1 MAWWQIL
8 LITLYAGLQILDELQ
23 LYSGLNTPVGAGFI
37 VGLIMGDLQTGLFI
51 GASMQLMVLGVGT
64 FGGASKIDATIG
76 TVLATAFSISI
87 HGMSPQVAISSI
99 AVPVATIMIQLDILA
114 RFTNTYFAHR
124 IDHDIENFNYKGI
137 ERNFLL
143 GALPWALSRVIPVF
157 LALAFGRGLVQAI
170 ANALNGS
177 WAWLGNGLALAG
189 ATLPAVGFAILLRY
203 LPVKKHIAYLI
214 LGFTVTTLFTVLFTN
229 IQTLG
234 TGLAAASKGF
244 TATFN
249 GMPMLAIAML
259 GLALAIL
266 HYKRTIATVAPAAA
280 SDTDTKQAVQKSSSS
295 SNDEGEITD
304 DEL

>member
-23 LYSGLNTPVGAGFI
+23 LYSGLNTPIGAGFV
-37 VGLIMGDLQTGLFI
+37 VGIIMGDLQTGLFI

-76 TVLATAFSISI
+76 TVLATAFSVSI
-87 HGMSPQVAISSI
+87 HGMSPQVAVSSI

-124 IDHDIENFNYKGI
+124 IDHDIDNFNYKGI
-137 ERNFLL
+137 ERDFLL
-143 GALPWALSRVIPVF
+143 GALPWALSRAIPVF

-214 LGFTVTTLFTVLFTN
+214 MGFTITTLFTVLFTN

-244 TATFN
+244 TGSFN

-259 GLALAIL
+259 GFALAIL
-266 HYKRTIATVAPAAA
+266 HYKRTISTVAPASA
-280 SDTDTKQAVQKSSSS
+280 SANQTVQKSSSS

>member
-1 MAWWQIL
+1 MAWWKIL
-8 LITLYAGLQILDELQ
+8 LITLYAGIQICDELTI
-23 LYSGLNTPVGAGFI
+23 YSGFNTPVGAGFI
-37 VGLIMGDLQTGLFI
+37 VGLIMGDIPTGLFI

-114 RFTNTYFAHR
+114 RFINTYFAHR

-137 ERNFLL
+137 ERNFLF
-143 GALPWALSRVIPVF
+143 GALPWALSRAIPVF
-157 LALAFGRGLVQAI
+157 LALALGRSLVQAI

-234 TGLAAASKGF
+234 TGLAAVNKGF
-244 TATFN
+244 TTGFN
-249 GMPMLAIAML
+249 GLSMLAIAML
-259 GLALAIL
+259 GFALAIL
-266 HYKRTIATVAPAAA
+266 HYKRTIATVAPAA
-280 SDTDTKQAVQKSSSS
+280 STGSKQAVQKSSSS
-295 SNDEGEITD
+295 ANDEGEITD

>member
-8 LITLYAGLQILDELQ
+8 LITVYAGVQILDELTI
-23 LYSGLNTPVGAGFI
+23 YSGFNTPIGAGFV
-37 VGLIMGDLQTGLFI
+37 VGLIMGNIPVGLFI

-76 TVLATAFSISI
+76 TTLATAFSVSI
-87 HGMSPQVAISSI
+87 HGMTPQVAISSI

-114 RFTNTYFAHR
+114 RFTNTYFSYR
-124 IDHDIENFNYKGI
+124 IDHDIDSFNYKGI

-143 GALPWALSRVIPVF
+143 GALPWALSRAIPVF

-229 IQTLG
+229 IQTLQ
-234 TGLAAASKGF
+234 TGIAAVNKGF
-244 TATFN
+244 TTTFN
-249 GMPMLAIAML
+249 GLPMLAIALL
-259 GLALAIL
+259 GFALAIL
-266 HYKRTIATVAPAAA
+266 HYKRSISSVGGNGNNGGSA
-280 SDTDTKQAVQKSSSS
+280 SVQKTSSSA
-295 SNDEGEITD
+295 NDEGEITD

>member
-37 VGLIMGDLQTGLFI
+37 VGIIMGDLPTGLFI

-76 TVLATAFSISI
+76 TVLATAFSVSI

-124 IDHDIENFNYKGI
+124 IDHDIDNFNYKGI

-143 GALPWALSRVIPVF
+143 GALPWALSRAIPVF

-170 ANALNGS
+170 ANAWNGD
-177 WAWLGNGLALAG
+177 WAWLGNGLSLAG

-214 LGFTVTTLFTVLFTN
+214 MGFTITTMFTVLFTN

-234 TGLAAASKGF
+234 AGLATASKGF
-244 TATFN
+244 TASFN

-259 GLALAIL
+259 GFALAIL
-266 HYKRTIATVAPAAA
+266 HYKRTVATTASAATNVANGAI
-280 SDTDTKQAVQKSSSS
+280 QKSSSS
-295 SNDEGEITD
+295 ANDEGEITD